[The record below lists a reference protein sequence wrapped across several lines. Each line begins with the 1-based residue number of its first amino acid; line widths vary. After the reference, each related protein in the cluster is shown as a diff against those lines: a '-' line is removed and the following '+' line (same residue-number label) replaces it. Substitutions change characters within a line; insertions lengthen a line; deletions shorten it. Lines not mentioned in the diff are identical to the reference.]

1 MAKII
6 LLPDEQ
12 FEHSHNVESES
23 KLINGIVKFTIDGST
38 IKLKVGDAIKIPANK
53 LHCIH
58 NIGQTEAIIDCLHY
72 PPSN

>member
-38 IKLKVGDAIKIPANK
+38 IKLKVGDAIKILPISFIAY
-53 LHCIH
+53 
-58 NIGQTEAIIDCLHY
+58 IILDKQRRL
-72 PPSN
+72 